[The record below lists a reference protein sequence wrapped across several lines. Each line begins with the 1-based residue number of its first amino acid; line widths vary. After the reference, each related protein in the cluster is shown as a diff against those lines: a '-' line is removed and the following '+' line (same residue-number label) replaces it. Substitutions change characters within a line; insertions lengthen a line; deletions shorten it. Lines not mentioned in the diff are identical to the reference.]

1 MFRHVVRLA
10 LALTLVVVGSLFFGM
25 PADAKPSDGT
35 ERLTFMRQDPLGY
48 WQVWVANTDL
58 SAARQLTHENAN
70 SGWPV
75 WSPNGRKIAFDSD
88 RTDPNLND
96 ETFINDVFTMNAD
109 GSSVTQLTDSRAGSS
124 GDPGW
129 SPDGSLIAYQS
140 DGGAYP
146 EKQGIYVMR
155 ADGSN
160 VRRVTALPAG
170 LDADRTPRFSPD
182 GRRLVFTRYTR
193 DGGSALFTTDLRGH
207 TNQIT
212 SFAIRAGD
220 AVWSPHGEK
229 IVFEAAGTEPRS
241 RGDVYVV
248 HSNGK
253 HLRNL
258 TRNALGD
265 EGSADP
271 VWSPDGRKI
280 LFLQGLH
287 LQQDSRVLGL
297 AIMKSDGS
305 NRHFIEEHPI
315 ESHQPDWVDPRTSR

>member
-1 MFRHVVRLA
+1 
-10 LALTLVVVGSLFFGM
+10 
-25 PADAKPSDGT
+25 
-35 ERLTFMRQDPLGY
+35 MRQDPLGY

-96 ETFINDVFTMNAD
+96 ETFINDVFTMNPD

-155 ADGSN
+155 ADGSH
-160 VRRVTALPAG
+160 VRRVTTLPAG

-193 DGGSALFTTDLRGH
+193 GQGASALFTTDLRGRH

-229 IVFEAAGTEPRS
+229 IVFEAAGPELGS
-241 RGDVYVV
+241 RGNIYVV
-248 HSNGK
+248 NSNGK

-258 TRNALGD
+258 TRFAAGSGD
-265 EGSADP
+265 GAADP
-271 VWSPDGRKI
+271 VWSPDGRKNPLSSRPSPSAELSRSGSGHHEI
-280 LFLQGLH
+280 RRVQPSLHRGPADRKPPTGLGSPENVAIGRGPQTGPRQG
-287 LQQDSRVLGL
+287 
-297 AIMKSDGS
+297 
-305 NRHFIEEHPI
+305 E
-315 ESHQPDWVDPRTSR
+315 